1 MAAARRRRRLAVVA
15 IAAALLALA
24 LGVQRSLTGGSVG
37 PPPPTV
43 LDVRAGD
50 RSVARV
56 TVPDEL
62 LRQGAGAELEGFLQ
76 ARLPERWTVS
86 AGRARITYSLGA
98 DEAARGLGAG
108 GPGLHRLSARPR
120 SAVVGAPVVAQEQR
134 NTCESAALEILLASA
149 GARVPQ
155 GELQRALPTDGPLDP
170 VGSGSARV
178 WGDPEL
184 GYVGRPD
191 GGGTAGGFGVY
202 QRPVAAVARR
212 YGVALEDL
220 TARPPAAIYERLLA
234 GRAVMAWVG
243 LSDGPYGRWRSPA
256 GRPVSVNFGEHTVVL
271 NGIARDGGLL
281 VVNPLEGTREV
292 WSRER
297 FVRMWNRLDRR
308 ALAATADPPSSSRPP
323 AA

>member
-1 MAAARRRRRLAVVA
+1 VAAG
-15 IAAALLALA
+15 IGAALIALI
-24 LGVQRSLTGGSVG
+24 LGIQRWLPGGSAG

-43 LDVRAGD
+43 LEVQAGD
-50 RSVARV
+50 RSLARLA
-56 TVPDEL
+56 VPPEL
-62 LRQGAGAELEGFLQ
+62 LRQGAAAELEGFLQ

-98 DEAARGLGAG
+98 DEAARRLGAG
-108 GPGLHRLSARPR
+108 APGTHRLAARPR
-120 SAVVGAPVVAQEQR
+120 SAVVSAPVVAQEQR

-149 GARVPQ
+149 GVRVPQ

-170 VGSGSARV
+170 VGSGSDRV

-191 GGGTAGGFGVY
+191 GGGLAGGFGVY

-220 TARPPAAIYERLLA
+220 TGRTPAAIYERLLA

-243 LSDGPYGRWRSPA
+243 LSDGPHGSWRSPT
-256 GRPVSVNFGEHTVVL
+256 GRPVRVNFGEHTVVL

-292 WSRER
+292 WSRAR
-297 FVRMWNRLDRR
+297 FVRMWDRLDRR
-308 ALAATADPPSSSRPP
+308 ALATAADLPDSP